1 LLPDKLHSEKELLLK
16 VAQGDR
22 EAFTRLY
29 ASHLP
34 AVYKYLLPLAGTKED
49 TEEILQDIFVRIWQ
63 KRELCSSI
71 QSFQAYLFKMARN
84 EFLNHLRAVRAKDGL
99 TARLATISSNSTTD
113 ADHKVLYNQFY
124 TMAQVA
130 IDQLPQKR
138 KEIFK
143 LSTEEGL
150 SLDEIAARSGIS
162 KSVVKKQ
169 LYAASAFVRQYIEQ
183 HITLTAMLLII
194 LSLSYY

>member
-1 LLPDKLHSEKELLLK
+1 LLPDKQHTEKELLLK

-29 ASHLP
+29 AVYLP

-49 TEEILQDIFVRIWQ
+49 TEEMLQNIFVRIWQ
-63 KRELCSSI
+63 KRTLCSSI

-84 EFLNHLRAVRAKDGL
+84 EFLNHLRAVRAKDKL
-99 TARLATISSNSTTD
+99 TARLATISSNSTAD

-124 TMAQVA
+124 VMAQDA
-130 IDQLPQKR
+130 IDKLPQKR
-138 KEIFK
+138 KEIFR

-150 SLDEIAARSGIS
+150 SLDEIAERSGIS

-169 LYAASAFVRQYIEQ
+169 LYAASSFVRQYIEQ
-183 HITLTAMLLII
+183 HITLTPMLLII
-194 LSLSYY
+194 LSLLYY